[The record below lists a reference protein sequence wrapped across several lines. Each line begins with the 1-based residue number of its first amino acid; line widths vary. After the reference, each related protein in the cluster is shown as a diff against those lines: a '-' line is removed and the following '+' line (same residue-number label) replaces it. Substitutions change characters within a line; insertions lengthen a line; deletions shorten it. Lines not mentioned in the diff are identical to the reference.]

1 MTPKEKANEI
11 IKKHLIVIKEESM
24 DSNRIMSYSA
34 KMCAIVS
41 VKLILDEYNSMSDLE
56 TVIVIGEDN
65 YNVIDSIIWWRQ
77 VLKDVEEMQD

>member
-11 IKKHLIVIKEESM
+11 IKKHLIAILDESM
-24 DSNRIMSYSA
+24 DSNRIMFYSA

>member
-1 MTPKEKANEI
+1 
-11 IKKHLIVIKEESM
+11 
-24 DSNRIMSYSA
+24 
-34 KMCAIVS
+34 MCAIVS

>member
-24 DSNRIMSYSA
+24 DSNRIMFYSA

-41 VKLILDEYNSMSDLE
+41 VKLMLDEYNSMSDLE

-65 YNVIDSIIWWRQ
+65 YNVIDSVIWWRQ

>member
-24 DSNRIMSYSA
+24 DSNRIMFYSA

-41 VKLILDEYNSMSDLE
+41 VKLMLDEYNSMSDLE